1 MRGLTITTPVLLEA
15 WNANMDIQ
23 FIENA
28 YGCVMYMTSY
38 VCKTERE
45 LGEIVKEAKAQI
57 AAGNRDVK
65 PLLRKLGSVYFKNSD
80 ISVWEAAVLVCGLRL
95 KDCSRDVIFAATD
108 EKCPRNEFSIIK
120 DRKLGRN

>member
-1 MRGLTITTPVLLEA
+1 MHGLTITTPALLEA

-45 LGEIVKEAKAQI
+45 FGEIVKEAKAEI

-65 PLLRKLGSVYFKNSD
+65 PRMRKLGSVYFKNRD
-80 ISVWEAAVLVCGLRL
+80 MSVQEAAVLVCGLCL
-95 KDCSRDVIFAATD
+95 KDCS
-108 EKCPRNEFSIIK
+108 
-120 DRKLGRN
+120 